1 MDWAASF
8 SILTR
13 PGVMTYIL
21 TGVLFTVVIAAA
33 AVLVSIVLG
42 SILALVRN
50 YCTGKTRIFKWIAT
64 AYIELFRN
72 TPLLLWIF
80 VCLIICPVPGFL
92 ARRMLGLTSVEV
104 QILFR
109 AFVALVL
116 FTSSVIA
123 EIIRGGLNSIPKSQF
138 EAARSQGFGFF
149 ASMRL
154 IILPQTFKTIIPAL
168 FSQCTTVIKDSSYL
182 AGINVM
188 EFMFSAKVVMGYTSD
203 LNQVLLLYGFVFLLY
218 FVLNFGISLI
228 VRAYQRRVVAA

>member
-1 MDWAASF
+1 MEIFTPANVSFIMAGFVKTIQISVLAIIF
-8 SILTR
+8 SILL
-13 PGVMTYIL
+13 G
-21 TGVLFTVVIAAA
+21 TV
-33 AVLVSIVLG
+33 
-42 SILALVRN
+42 LALVKQ
-50 YCTGKTRIFKWIAT
+50 YCVGKLTPFKWLVS
-64 AYIELFRN
+64 AYIELFRC
-72 TPLLLWIF
+72 TPNLLWILF
-80 VCLIICPVPGFL
+80 IYFTVKGSDIFISVL
-92 ARRMLGLTSVEV
+92 AFT
-104 QILFR
+104 I
-109 AFVALVL
+109 
-116 FTSSVIA
+116 FTSAVMA

-138 EAARSQGFGFF
+138 EAAKSQGFGFF